1 MGFAYFEPKTLGIIA
16 IELIL
21 GVALL
26 ALALRR
32 DGVARSLGWLR
43 RVHTGSIN
51 DYAGFAAAGM
61 IVVSCALLL

>member
-1 MGFAYFEPKTLGIIA
+1 MGTIA

-26 ALALRR
+26 VLALRR

-51 DYAGFAAAGM
+51 DYAAFVTGGM